1 MVDNKNKTAC
11 FTGHR
16 IFSQKR
22 VETIEKRLH
31 EEIDRLIQHGITDFI
46 SGGALGFGHMT
57 ATLVLSKKHQ
67 GADIRLILALPC
79 RDQDKDWTDMQKYMY
94 HIFLAEA
101 DEVHYVSK
109 KYTPDCMKKRNF
121 YMVDNSAFCI
131 CALLR
136 DISGTGQTV
145 RYAQQQGLQVI
156 NIAKQLLVK

>member
-1 MVDNKNKTAC
+1 MKEHTCC
-11 FTGHR
+11 FSGHR

-22 VETIEKRLH
+22 IEAIGKRLH
-31 EEIDRLIQHGITDFI
+31 EEIDRLIQQGITNFI
-46 SGGALGFGHMT
+46 SGGALGFDHMA

-79 RDQDKDWTDMQKYMY
+79 RDQDKEWTDMQKYMY

-101 DEVHYVSK
+101 DEVHYVSEK
-109 KYTPDCMKKRNF
+109 FTSDCMKKRNYF
-121 YMVDNSAFCI
+121 MVDKSAFCI

-156 NIAKQLLVK
+156 NIAK

>member
-1 MVDNKNKTAC
+1 MTVDRTKTAC

-22 VETIEKRLH
+22 IETIEKRLH
-31 EEIDRLIQHGITDFI
+31 EEIDRLIQQGITAFI
-46 SGGALGFGHMT
+46 AGGALGFDQMA

-94 HIFLAEA
+94 HIFLADA
-101 DEVHYVSK
+101 DEVHYVSEK
-109 KYTPDCMKKRNF
+109 FTPDCMKRRNY

-145 RYAQQQGLQVI
+145 RYAQKQGLQVI
-156 NIAKQLLVK
+156 NLAK

>member
-1 MVDNKNKTAC
+1 MGCKQNTCC
-11 FTGHR
+11 FSGHR
-16 IFSQKR
+16 RFSKGVVSQ
-22 VETIEKRLH
+22 IEKRLS
-31 EEIDRLIQHGITDFI
+31 EAIDQLILQGVTDFI
-46 SGGALGFGHMT
+46 SGGAVGFDHMA

-79 RDQDKDWTDMQKYMY
+79 RDQDKDWTEMQKYMY

-109 KYTPDCMKKRNF
+109 KFTPDCMKKRNY
-121 YMVDNSAFCI
+121 YMVDNSAYCI

-145 RYAQQQGLQVI
+145 RYAQKQGLQITNV
-156 NIAKQLLVK
+156 AK